1 MLSCLP
7 PNSSRLSLL
16 WGKGL
21 LSSCLRGPGW
31 ASGSEQPSRQH
42 LLNERLKEGHKC
54 PQPSALLVTEPSLK
68 SARISWQ
75 RSSLAPGFAKATMA
89 SQSVTMKWYGRRF
102 EKTSAG
108 GGTFFFFKAVMEESR
123 PAVLPKGCGLV
134 WPTKFS
140 RAPGFL

>member
-1 MLSCLP
+1 MP
-7 PNSSRLSLL
+7 PTLGAPGDRTQPEVSSHQLA
-16 WGKGL
+16 KK
-21 LSSCLRGPGW
+21 
-31 ASGSEQPSRQH
+31 QPSTWV
-42 LLNERLKEGHKC
+42 C
-54 PQPSALLVTEPSLK
+54 K
-68 SARISWQ
+68 SHHGI
-75 RSSLAPGFAKATMA
+75 T
-89 SQSVTMKWYGRRF
+89 QSVTMKWYGRRF